1 MSFIILCLQVGTREE
16 VPVTIITVDTEKA
29 PAATHD
35 LKSSLYIN
43 EHVVI
48 ESYNIW
54 LEIKI

>member
-48 ESYNIW
+48 ESS
-54 LEIKI
+54 